1 MKLSLMTLSMFI
13 RIYYRYHMQQDMDDC
28 IDLYDEMMRTT
39 KDAGFDTV
47 EVTSRETSLLGVNT
61 ILSIL
66 HRNGLSTGGYM
77 FMDNL
82 SLPSEQVTDAVAAA
96 ETLGAD
102 TLMLIP
108 SWHTSLAGMSR
119 DEIHQIYAH
128 RWINALQIAASKGIQ
143 VVVEDTP
150 DQRLHLCKAEDVTS
164 FLDLLPGAE
173 LVYDSGNMILAGED
187 PITYAQRLK
196 DHIAYVHLKD
206 MRIVAANSRGAD
218 IALDGRC
225 MSSAKHGN
233 GIIPLKDVITELT
246 NQGYC
251 KRWVIE
257 LSMDGSVSYMEAA
270 VHAKNAVQLVSTSLS
285 LL

>member
-61 ILSIL
+61 VLSIL

-82 SLPSEQVTDAVAAA
+82 SLPSEQVIDAVAAA

-128 RWINALQIAASKGIQ
+128 RWSNALQIAASKGIQ

-257 LSMDGSVSYMEAA
+257 LSMDGSDSYMEAA
-270 VHAKNAVQLVSTSLS
+270 VHAKNAVQLVSTSPS

>member
-61 ILSIL
+61 VLSIL
-66 HRNGLSTGGYM
+66 HRHGLSTGGYM

-128 RWINALQIAASKGIQ
+128 RWSNALQIAASKGIQ

-150 DQRLHLCKAEDVTS
+150 DQRLHLCKVEDVTS

-257 LSMDGSVSYMEAA
+257 LSMDGSDSYMEAA
-270 VHAKNAVQLVSTSLS
+270 VHAKNAVQLVSTSPS

>member
-61 ILSIL
+61 VLSIL

-128 RWINALQIAASKGIQ
+128 RWSNALQIAASKGIQ

-150 DQRLHLCKAEDVTS
+150 DQRLHLCKVEDVTS

-257 LSMDGSVSYMEAA
+257 LSMDGSDSYMEAV
-270 VHAKNAVQLVSTSLS
+270 VHARNAVQIVSIPPS